1 MPTRPRGVERRDEVI
16 FVRFRVS
23 VEHRET
29 FIVDASCAAEAQFT
43 AADFAVNH
51 GDSEYADHILEH
63 AEETL
68 QYTCTQLE
76 ACQHTPLLA
85 EDQLDA

>member
-1 MPTRPRGVERRDEVI
+1 M
-16 FVRFRVS
+16 RFRVT

-29 FIVDASCAAEAQFT
+29 FIVDASCAAEAQYA
-43 AADFAVNH
+43 AADFAVHH
-51 GDSEYADHILEH
+51 GNSEYADYILEH

-76 ACQHTPLLA
+76 ACQHTPVLA
-85 EDQLDA
+85 EDQIDA

>member
-1 MPTRPRGVERRDEVI
+1 MQ
-16 FVRFRVS
+16 FRVT

-29 FIVDASCAAEAQFT
+29 FIIDASCAAEAQYA

-51 GDSEYADHILEH
+51 GNSEYADHILEH

-76 ACQHTPLLA
+76 ACRHDPLLT
-85 EDQLDA
+85 EDQIDA

>member
-1 MPTRPRGVERRDEVI
+1 MQ
-16 FVRFRVS
+16 FRVT

-29 FIVDASCAAEAQFT
+29 FIIDASCAAEAQFA

-51 GDSEYADHILEH
+51 GNSEYADHILEH

-76 ACQHTPLLA
+76 PCRHTPLLS

>member
-1 MPTRPRGVERRDEVI
+1 MQ
-16 FVRFRVS
+16 FRVT

-29 FIVDASCAAEAQFT
+29 FIIDASCAAEAQYA
-43 AADFAVNH
+43 AADFAANH
-51 GDSEYADHILEH
+51 GNSEYADHILEH

-76 ACQHTPLLA
+76 ACRHTAMLA